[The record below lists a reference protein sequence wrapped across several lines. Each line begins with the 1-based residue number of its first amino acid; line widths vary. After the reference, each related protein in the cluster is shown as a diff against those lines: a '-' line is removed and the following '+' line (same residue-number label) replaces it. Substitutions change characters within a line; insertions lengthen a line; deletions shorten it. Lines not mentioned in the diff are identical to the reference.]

1 VKTQRALGIDRS
13 WPRVTCVLLID
24 LAVLVVA
31 SRWPIPQPDA
41 RYAWWAGISIAV
53 LVTLLGLMTH
63 QRTTVAAIPLRWVLD
78 RFVDTEAALDT
89 GQITGVDHLR
99 RFGRSTVG
107 IRAHQDQLVSVIAVG
122 PAPELSSRHRGSEH
136 SRATL
141 PVSAVAAGLR
151 QFDVRLSA
159 IDIVSVTRRRT
170 RTEEMSGSEATW
182 LILRF
187 DATDNTAAIA
197 LRDSVASTLAA
208 VSERLAGDING
219 RRCSARPLTMEEI
232 ARVDVDIL
240 AGLHPGG
247 LRVRRR
253 QLQNTTATDSTYVAS
268 SFWLTPRD
276 ITSSTLELLQRSTAD
291 TTVTTIRLVPDPGRG
306 VAASV
311 VVRLHREQPPSKSAT
326 AGLNRLGGQQLA
338 AVRAGLP
345 IPTASAA
352 PTVPARRLE
361 VDDDLEVPLGSA
373 SPAMTAVGAHR

>member
-13 WPRVTCVLLID
+13 WPRVTCVFLID

-53 LVTLLGLMTH
+53 LVTVLGLMTH
-63 QRTTVAAIPLRWVLD
+63 RRTTVAAIPLRWVLD
-78 RFVDTEAALDT
+78 PFVDTEAALDT

-122 PAPELSSRHRGSEH
+122 PVPELSSRHGGSEH

-151 QFDVRLSA
+151 QFDVRLSG
-159 IDIVSVTRRRT
+159 IDIVSVLTPM

-232 ARVDVDIL
+232 ARVDVDIV

-253 QLQNTTATDSTYVAS
+253 QLQNTTATDSKCVAS

-276 ITSSTLELLQRSTAD
+276 ITSQTLEHLQRSTAD
-291 TTVTTIRLVPDPGRG
+291 TTVTTIRLVSDSGHG
-306 VAASV
+306 VAVSV
-311 VVRLHREQPPSKSAT
+311 VVRLHGEQPPSKSAT
-326 AGLNRLGGQQLA
+326 AGLNRLSGQQLA

-345 IPTASAA
+345 IPTANAA

-373 SPAMTAVGAHR
+373 APAMTAVGAHR

>member
-1 VKTQRALGIDRS
+1 VKTQRPLGIDRS

-41 RYAWWAGISIAV
+41 RYAWWAAISIAV

-63 QRTTVAAIPLRWVLD
+63 QRTAVAAIPLRWVLD
-78 RFVDTEAALDT
+78 RFVDTETALDT
-89 GQITGVDHLR
+89 SQIAGVDHLR
-99 RFGRSTVG
+99 RFGRHTVG
-107 IRAHQDQLVSVIAVG
+107 IRAHQDQLVSVIAVRE
-122 PAPELSSRHRGSEH
+122 APESPSQHRASAH
-136 SRATL
+136 SGATL
-141 PVSAVAAGLR
+141 AVSVVAAGLR
-151 QFDVRLSA
+151 QFDVRLSG
-159 IDIVSVTRRRT
+159 IDIVSVTRT
-170 RTEEMSGSEATW
+170 RTEEMSGPEATW

-208 VSERLAGDING
+208 VSERLAAEIDG
-219 RRCSARPLTMEEI
+219 RRCSARPLTVEEI

-253 QLQNTTATDSTYVAS
+253 QLQSTTAADSTCFAS

-276 ITSSTLELLQRSTAD
+276 ITSSTLEHLQRSTAD
-291 TTVTTIRLVPDPGRG
+291 PTVTTIRLVPDSGRG
-306 VAASV
+306 VAVSV
-311 VVRLHREQPPSKSAT
+311 VVRLLGEEPPSKSAT
-326 AGLNRLGGQQLA
+326 GGLNRLGGRQLA
-338 AVRAGLP
+338 AVRAGLA

-352 PTVPARRLE
+352 PAVPTRELE

-373 SPAMTAVGAHR
+373 SLATTAVGAHR

>member
-24 LAVLVVA
+24 LAVLTVA
-31 SRWPIPQPDA
+31 SRWPIPQPHA

-63 QRTTVAAIPLRWVLD
+63 QRTAVAAIPLRWVLD
-78 RFVDTEAALDT
+78 RFVDTETALDT
-89 GQITGVDHLR
+89 SQIAGVDHLR

-107 IRAHQDQLVSVIAVG
+107 IRAHQDQLVSVIAVRA
-122 PAPELSSRHRGSEH
+122 APESPSRDRASSH
-136 SRATL
+136 SGATL
-141 PVSAVAAGLR
+141 PVSVVAAGLR
-151 QFDVRLSA
+151 QFDVHLSA
-159 IDIVSVTRRRT
+159 IDIVSVLTRT

-208 VSERLAGDING
+208 VSERLAGDIDG
-219 RRCSARPLTMEEI
+219 RRCSARPLTVEEI
-232 ARVDVDIL
+232 AQVDVDIL

-276 ITSSTLELLQRSTAD
+276 ITSSTLEHLQHSTAD
-291 TTVTTIRLVPDPGRG
+291 ATVTTIRLVPDPGRG
-306 VAASV
+306 VAVSV

-326 AGLNRLGGQQLA
+326 AGLNRLGGRQLA

-373 SPAMTAVGAHR
+373 APGMTAVGAHR

>member
-1 VKTQRALGIDRS
+1 VKTQRPLGIDRS

-31 SRWPIPQPDA
+31 SRWPIPQPNA
-41 RYAWWAGISIAV
+41 RYVWWAGISIAV

-63 QRTTVAAIPLRWVLD
+63 QRTAVAAIPLRWVLD
-78 RFVDTEAALDT
+78 RFVDTETALDT
-89 GQITGVDHLR
+89 SQIAGVDHLR

-107 IRAHQDQLVSVIAVG
+107 IRAHQDQLVSVIAVRAASESLSRNRG
-122 PAPELSSRHRGSEH
+122 PGL

-141 PVSAVAAGLR
+141 AVSAVAAGLR

-159 IDIVSVTRRRT
+159 IDIVSVLTPT
-170 RTEEMSGSEATW
+170 RTEETSGPKATW

-208 VSERLAGDING
+208 VTERLAGEIDG
-219 RRCSARPLTMEEI
+219 RRCSARPLTVEEI
-232 ARVDVDIL
+232 AQVDVDTL

-253 QLQNTTATDSTYVAS
+253 QLHNTTATDSTYIAS
-268 SFWLTPRD
+268 SFWLTPQD
-276 ITSSTLELLQRSTAD
+276 ITSPTLEHLQASTAD
-291 TTVTTIRLVPDPGRG
+291 ATVTTIRLVPDSGRG
-306 VAASV
+306 VAVSV
-311 VVRLHREQPPSKSAT
+311 VVRLHSEERPSKSAT
-326 AGLNRLGGQQLA
+326 AGLNRLGGRQLA
-338 AVRAGLP
+338 AVRASLP

-361 VDDDLEVPLGSA
+361 VDDELEVPLGSA
-373 SPAMTAVGAHR
+373 SPAMTAMGSHR

>member
-1 VKTQRALGIDRS
+1 VKTQRPLGIDRS

-31 SRWPIPQPDA
+31 SRWPIPAPDA

-63 QRTTVAAIPLRWVLD
+63 QRSAVAAIPLRWVLD
-78 RFVDTEAALDT
+78 RFADTAAVLDT
-89 GQITGVDHLR
+89 SHIAGVDHLR

-122 PAPELSSRHRGSEH
+122 AAPESPSRHRGSAH

-141 PVSAVAAGLR
+141 PVSVVAAGLR
-151 QFDVRLSA
+151 QFDVRLRA
-159 IDIVSVTRRRT
+159 IDIVSVLTPTRP
-170 RTEEMSGSEATW
+170 EETSAPEATW
-182 LILRF
+182 LILRL

-208 VSERLAGDING
+208 ASERLATEIDG
-219 RRCSARPLTMEEI
+219 RRCSARPLTMQEI
-232 ARVDVDIL
+232 ARVDGDIL

-253 QLQNTTATDSTYVAS
+253 QLQNTAADDSTCVAC

-276 ITSSTLELLQRSTAD
+276 ITSSTLELLASTAD
-291 TTVTTIRLVPDPGRG
+291 ATVTTIRLVPDSGRG
-306 VAASV
+306 VAVSV
-311 VVRLHREQPPSKSAT
+311 VVRLHGQEPPSKSAT
-326 AGLNRLGGQQLA
+326 AGLNRLGGRQLA
-338 AVRAGLP
+338 AVRAALA
-345 IPTASAA
+345 IPTARAA
-352 PTVPARRLE
+352 PAVPTRRLE

-373 SPAMTAVGAHR
+373 APATPAVGAHP

>member
-1 VKTQRALGIDRS
+1 VKTQRPLGIDRS

-41 RYAWWAGISIAV
+41 RYAWWAAISIAV

-63 QRTTVAAIPLRWVLD
+63 QRTAVAAIPLRWVLD
-78 RFVDTEAALDT
+78 RFVDTETALDT
-89 GQITGVDHLR
+89 SQIAGVDHLR
-99 RFGRSTVG
+99 RFGRHTVG
-107 IRAHQDQLVSVIAVG
+107 IRAHQDQLVSVIAVRE
-122 PAPELSSRHRGSEH
+122 APEPPSRHRASSH

-141 PVSAVAAGLR
+141 PVSVVAAGLR
-151 QFDVRLSA
+151 QFDVGLRA
-159 IDIVSVTRRRT
+159 IDIVSVLTRT
-170 RTEEMSGSEATW
+170 RTEEMSGPEATW

-208 VSERLAGDING
+208 VCERLAGDIDG
-219 RRCSARPLTMEEI
+219 RRCSARPLTAEEI
-232 ARVDVDIL
+232 AQVDVDIL

-253 QLQNTTATDSTYVAS
+253 QLQNTKATDSTYVAS

-276 ITSSTLELLQRSTAD
+276 ITSSTLEHLQRGTAD
-291 TTVTTIRLVPDPGRG
+291 TTVTTIRLVHDSVRG
-306 VAASV
+306 VAVSV
-311 VVRLHREQPPSKSAT
+311 VVRMHGEEPPSKSAT
-326 AGLNRLGGQQLA
+326 AGLNRLGGRQLA

-361 VDDDLEVPLGSA
+361 VDDDLEVSLGSA